1 MLRFK
6 KDQYENLSRTDCAL
20 RLYTNVSLT
29 SLLNPVFWL
38 PPNLSCL
45 A

>member
-6 KDQYENLSRTDCAL
+6 KDQYKDLSRTDCAL
-20 RLYTNVSLT
+20 RLHRNVSLT
-29 SLLNPVFWL
+29 SLLNPVFWQ
-38 PPNLSCL
+38 PPNLTCL